1 MNILDSLK
9 KYLVENGS
17 VGICRL
23 GRFELVYR
31 EAEVHPILQEFTPPG
46 KYLSFTA
53 DESEEGA
60 DFVRYVADSS
70 KMEIAEAAEQT
81 AQWVLEVRKALEA
94 GNKYELG
101 KMGRFVMGN
110 VRMEFVPGLDP
121 ELSPDSFGFS
131 SFTLRNDGSEKTEE
145 KNIVNEDVACEKAA
159 DDNVE
164 KESVTNGS
172 SEKEN
177 AEKENVGNEE
187 DTGNEDTVKDESRP
201 KRHVGRT
208 IFYILLILLLLC
220 VIAMGVFALLRPVEF
235 VEKKDRC
242 VSSIASFFHCSA
254 DTVKIEPEDTVV
266 SESGWEMQEA
276 ETEPVDT
283 LEPETDTIAPV
294 VPADANCYVI
304 IGGFGNS
311 ANADNLVRSLKGKY
325 PNVCNLGLNQK
336 GTLTMV
342 GIGPYTRAE
351 AETRVQELNS
361 AYKDCW
367 IFEK

>member
-1 MNILDSLK
+1 MNIIDSLK

-70 KMEIAEAAEQT
+70 KMEIAEAAEQI
-81 AQWVLEVRKALEA
+81 AQWVLEVRKALEI

-101 KMGRFVMGN
+101 KMGQFVMGN

-131 SFTLRNDGSEKTEE
+131 AFTLRNDGSEKNAE
-145 KNIVNEDVACEKAA
+145 KNIVNESVEDDSAA
-159 DDNVE
+159 
-164 KESVTNGS
+164 G
-172 SEKEN
+172 EN
-177 AEKENVGNEE
+177 IVNENIVNEN
-187 DTGNEDTVKDESRP
+187 DVKDESRP

-235 VEKKDRC
+235 VEKKDYC
-242 VSSIASFFHCSA
+242 LSKITEWFHPAA
-254 DTVKIEPEDTVV
+254 DTATVV
-266 SESGWEMQEA
+266 VGEVPDDVYDLDDDLTVEV
-276 ETEPVDT
+276 PDDT

-294 VPADANCYVI
+294 VPDDANCYVI